1 VEAVAKLHGSVLEL
15 SDRTPGLC
23 VALTIPADVLM
34 DSAPPP
40 ALSAAVALRPPAGTA
55 LAPSP

>member
-1 VEAVAKLHGSVLEL
+1 VLEL
-15 SDRTPGLC
+15 SDRTPGLS
-23 VALTIPADVLM
+23 VALTIPADVLI

-40 ALSAAVALRPPAGTA
+40 ALAGASEPGTSAGAA